1 MGLSHLDKCG
11 SLLTRKKQT
20 VSDRIPMIQS
30 STVCFLIF
38 AHTKRRCLFS
48 FYLLAHFVQMSP
60 EFSVLYP
67 SMKIIYVLSDR
78 HKHAFGVDIRLT
90 PAQKLSEGAVFFPQ
104 SKGSFSLNTAIDS
117 QFNPF
122 FTGDP
127 LKTFLALPLELP
139 RHV

>member
-1 MGLSHLDKCG
+1 
-11 SLLTRKKQT
+11 
-20 VSDRIPMIQS
+20 MIQS

-67 SMKIIYVLSDR
+67 SMKIVYVLSYC
-78 HKHAFGVDIRLT
+78 HQHAFSVDVRLPPT
-90 PAQKLSEGAVFFPQ
+90 QELSEGSIFFPQ
-104 SKGSFSLNTAIDS
+104 GEGTFSLNTAIDS